1 MKKTLSLILCLVMVL
16 SLAACAA
23 PAVEETTAP
32 AETGETAAS
41 TEEAGDKPFEGQ
53 TIRVI
58 LASHDWTTAI
68 ESKLSEFIDKT
79 GIKLEFEVYPEDQL
93 STKLNVELASG
104 GTYIDV
110 FMCRPLQEVQ
120 QFIKGYNIGDRV
132 TFDSTVYCNKCDAC
146 KRGDVNLCADRQV
159 LGVSC
164 GDYRRDGCFAE
175 YVTVPEYILY
185 RIPENVTFV
194 QASMTEPLSIA
205 MHAATRTKIT
215 AEDTVA
221 VIGVG
226 TIGILILQVVKSF
239 GAKRIIALDIDDGR
253 LEFAKKNGAADIINS
268 KAPDA
273 AQRLAEI
280 APTVAIDAT
289 GIPATFD
296 MCVKSVVMGGRVV
309 MVGNLAQHVD
319 FPLQYAVTHQLSFFG
334 SCASSGE
341 YPACLKLIAEGKV
354 DIDGMISKVVPLC
367 EGDYWLNKVYRRED
381 GLTKIVF
388 CCNEE

>member
-1 MKKTLSLILCLVMVL
+1 MKALVMHEYNKL
-16 SLAACAA
+16 TYQD
-23 PAVEETTAP
+23 VETPLPRA
-32 AETGETAAS
+32 GEV
-41 TEEAGDKPFEGQ
+41 Q
-53 TIRVI
+53 
-58 LASHDWTTAI
+58 
-68 ESKLSEFIDKT
+68 
-79 GIKLEFEVYPEDQL
+79 IKLMACSVCGSDVHGFDG
-93 STKLNVELASG
+93 SSG
-104 GTYIDV
+104 RRIPPIIMGHEAAGVISALGDGV
-110 FMCRPLQEVQ
+110 
-120 QFIKGYNIGDRV
+120 KGYNIGDRV

-146 KRGDVNLCADRQV
+146 KQGDVNLCADRQV

-226 TIGILILQVVKSF
+226 TIGMLILQVVKSF

-296 MCVKSVVMGGRVV
+296 MCVKSVALGGRVV

-334 SCASSGE
+334 SCASAGE

-354 DIDGMISKVVPLC
+354 DIDGMISRVVPLC

-388 CCNEE
+388 RCNEE